1 MSLPLVAAPLASF
14 FFFLFAFAKI
24 SAPSCTSSTWKWSF
38 NTLGQSPC
46 TVTAYM
52 MGTCNGGEYPL
63 PPLDSGGLYFD
74 HNPIIFLCE
83 CTTVGYSLFSACA
96 ACQGGS
102 CWQEWA
108 NQCAATLP
116 PSEFPNLVPSGVR
129 VPQWALIDVTTENNW
144 DPNTSYA
151 VGDSPELGPG
161 SVIGPAAVSVHPTSS
176 STGLP
181 ISGGGSSKGGA
192 IAGGIIGAV
201 AAITI
206 VIAAVFYLRRRSQAP
221 SAVVGTSHPLRPMSI
236 EGAPSPTATKFYD
249 PSDPTTFPGHS
260 QDIPYQGPMSSYIGT
275 GSTPGNTQTSLPPAR
290 GYDGRPIL

>member
-1 MSLPLVAAPLASF
+1 MSPLSF
-14 FFFLFAFAKI
+14 
-24 SAPSCTSSTWKWSF
+24 
-38 NTLGQSPC
+38 
-46 TVTAYM
+46 
-52 MGTCNGGEYPL
+52 
-63 PPLDSGGLYFD
+63 PPLRS
-74 HNPIIFLCE
+74 H
-83 CTTVGYSLFSACA
+83 
-96 ACQGGS
+96 
-102 CWQEWA
+102 
-108 NQCAATLP
+108 
-116 PSEFPNLVPSGVR
+116 SENF
-129 VPQWALIDVTTENNW
+129 I
-144 DPNTSYA
+144 
-151 VGDSPELGPG
+151 DSPELGPG

-236 EGAPSPTATKFYD
+236 EGAPSPTATKFYVRTFVPRVSLVRPHVPRFFLFLYTQD